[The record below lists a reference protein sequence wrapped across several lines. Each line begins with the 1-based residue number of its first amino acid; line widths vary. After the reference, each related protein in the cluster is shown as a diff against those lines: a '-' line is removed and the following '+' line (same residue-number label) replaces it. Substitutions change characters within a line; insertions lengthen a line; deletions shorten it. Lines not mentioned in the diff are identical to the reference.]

1 MKYQSEAALERNL
14 IESLSKNGYEKINI
28 KDQADLKDNFRQ
40 QLSEFNKDKL
50 KGNPLTDK
58 EFQIVM
64 NRIEGKSI
72 FESSKI
78 LRDKLEIERE
88 DGERLF
94 LTIMD
99 TQKWCKNLFQIT
111 NQITMR
117 GKYENR
123 YDVTLLING
132 LPLVQIE
139 LKRRGLDMKE
149 AFNQISR
156 YKTHGSYKG
165 LFRYI
170 QIFVISNGV
179 DTKYFSNSDGELNYV
194 YTFFWTDKENNR
206 ITNLKDFSQGF
217 LEKCHISK
225 MIARYTVL
233 KEREKQLLVLRP
245 YQVYAV
251 EEIVKRA
258 TETKNN
264 GYIWH
269 TTGERV
275 IIVTGCIN
283 ALRSRVSGTL
293 VNMIHALL
301 RVIKYNYC
309 KQCMRSKD
317 VLALQ
322 Y

>member
-149 AFNQISR
+149 AFNQICR
-156 YKTHGSYKG
+156 YKNQSYTG
-165 LFRYI
+165 LFSYI

-179 DTKYFSNSDGELNYV
+179 DTKYFANSDRRLNYKF
-194 YTFFWTDKENNR
+194 TFFWNSEENER
-206 ITNLKDFSQGF
+206 ITILRDFASIF
-217 LEKCHISK
+217 LDKSHI
-225 MIARYTVL
+225 
-233 KEREKQLLVLRP
+233 
-245 YQVYAV
+245 
-251 EEIVKRA
+251 
-258 TETKNN
+258 
-264 GYIWH
+264 
-269 TTGERV
+269 
-275 IIVTGCIN
+275 
-283 ALRSRVSGTL
+283 
-293 VNMIHALL
+293 
-301 RVIKYNYC
+301 
-309 KQCMRSKD
+309 
-317 VLALQ
+317 
-322 Y
+322 